1 MISFGKLCIT
11 STTLAKKHLP
21 VSGIVFRNAQMFIRE
36 LEVSKDSVIRNN
48 IIIVIGDI
56 CTKWSPFPSLRYRHT
71 SIVERYIPTIANCI
85 IDSDVVV
92 RIHSL
97 SMISKLV
104 LVSFLLFLYPQEDF
118 IKLKPVL
125 LCCIL
130 CALVDEDDSIA
141 AFAYHLITKQIHRKF
156 PKIFTTSFVEIMS
169 ILNGY
174 LDNNLVKKEFG
185 ANMVDINLGGG
196 DRRHVNA
203 RKRIYRIILE
213 LQDDESKLQISCKLC
228 QNVLGPLVDNDE
240 VENMRND
247 PNAPE
252 LNLVKDAF
260 AVLCSKELK
269 VGSKTR
275 AEDEDLPQGILESK
289 KTVLTKVV
297 AILGVNGSW
306 RRERC
311 WSRCC
316 RCWCR

>member
-1 MISFGKLCIT
+1 
-11 STTLAKKHLP
+11 
-21 VSGIVFRNAQMFIRE
+21 MFIRE

-56 CTKWSPFPSLRYRHT
+56 CTKWSPFPSLSRRHT

-316 RCWCR
+316 RCWYR